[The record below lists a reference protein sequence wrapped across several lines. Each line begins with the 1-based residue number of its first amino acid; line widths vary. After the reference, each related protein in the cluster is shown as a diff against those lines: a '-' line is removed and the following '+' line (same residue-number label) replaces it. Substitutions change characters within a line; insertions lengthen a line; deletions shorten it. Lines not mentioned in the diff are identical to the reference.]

1 MSRKNKRNYK
11 KIINYDKAESNV
23 IDLHGLNIYE
33 AVAEIQFAIANAKDN
48 SEFSNNYILAIIG
61 KGTETI
67 KAYIEEFLRDS
78 NYEYMFNEDYT
89 TIKIYIA

>member
-11 KIINYDKAESNV
+11 KIIDYDEIESNV

-33 AVAEIQFAIANAKDN
+33 AIAEIQFAIANAKDN
-48 SEFSNNYILAIIG
+48 LELEYNHILVIIG
-61 KGTETI
+61 KGTGTI

-78 NYEYMFNEDYT
+78 NYKYEFNDDCT